1 MKRKLVAAAGL
12 LVLALL
18 WLTPTGCYL
27 SRGAWEEAK
36 ILSRRQPISE
46 LVADPRTPKDARE
59 KLKVVLAARQ
69 YAKDSLALRTKDSF
83 TTYSR
88 LDHDTLVLVVSAAYR
103 DTLKPYTWWF
113 PIVGRVPYKGY
124 FDFDA
129 ARRAA
134 NDLAADGFDVYVR
147 PSDAFSTLGFFN
159 DPLLNTTLKGDSLGL
174 ANTVIHELTHNTYY
188 ASGQAPF
195 NESFAMFV
203 GARGAAAFF
212 RSRGQEAA
220 AAKLDAQWED
230 DKLLAR
236 FWSRVIKSL
245 DSAYAAHPGSREARI
260 AARDIVYARARIAL
274 VGEIAPQF
282 RTINPRYA
290 ERVPLD
296 NASLLARRVYASD
309 LDVFDQIYEREGRN
323 LKRTIGRVIGLAK
336 ANPKAPFAAL
346 KQWVQS
352 TAARAGT
359 NDGSFI
365 GCLRRQT
372 DLSYK
377 ITKPISALLPQ
388 RPRVPR
394 RTSVGVTSPSGF
406 SAGARSR

>member
-1 MKRKLVAAAGL
+1 MRRGFLAIAAAL
-12 LVLALL
+12 AALALISA
-18 WLTPTGCYL
+18 PTACYL

-46 LVADPRTPKDARE
+46 LVADPGTPRVARE

-69 YAKDSLALRTKDSF
+69 YAKDSLRLRTKDSF

-103 DTLKPYTWWF
+103 DTLKAYTWWF

-124 FDFDA
+124 FDFNA

-134 NDLAADGFDVYVR
+134 EDLKEQGFDVYVR

-159 DPLLNTTLKGDSLGL
+159 DPLLSTSLRADSLDL
-174 ANTVIHELTHNTYY
+174 ANTVIHEVTHNTFY
-188 ASGQAPF
+188 APGQAPF

-212 RSRGQEAA
+212 RSRGQDSA
-220 AAKLDAQWED
+220 AAKVDADWED

-245 DSAYAAHPGSREARI
+245 DSAYAAHPESKEARI
-260 AARDIVYARARIAL
+260 AVRDTIYMRTRAAL
-274 VGEIAPQF
+274 IGEIAPQF
-282 RTINPRYA
+282 KRINPRYA

-309 LDVFDQIYEREGRN
+309 LDVFDLIYEKEGRD
-323 LKRTIGRVIGLAK
+323 LKRAIGRVIGLAK
-336 ANPKAPFAAL
+336 ANPKEPFAAL
-346 KQWVQS
+346 
-352 TAARAGT
+352 
-359 NDGSFI
+359 
-365 GCLRRQT
+365 RRW
-372 DLSYK
+372 
-377 ITKPISALLPQ
+377 
-388 RPRVPR
+388 
-394 RTSVGVTSPSGF
+394 VGV
-406 SAGARSR
+406 SADSLGLAH

>member
-1 MKRKLVAAAGL
+1 
-12 LVLALL
+12 
-18 WLTPTGCYL
+18 
-27 SRGAWEEAK
+27 
-36 ILSRRQPISE
+36 
-46 LVADPRTPKDARE
+46 
-59 KLKVVLAARQ
+59 VVLAARQ
-69 YAKDSLALRTKDSF
+69 FAKDSLRLRTKDSF

-88 LDHDTLVLVVSAAYR
+88 LDHDTLVLLVSAAYR

-134 NDLAADGFDVYVR
+134 KDLAADGFDVYVR

-159 DPLLNTTLKGDSLGL
+159 DPLLNTTLKGDSLDL
-174 ANTVIHELTHNTYY
+174 ANTVIHELTHNTFY

-220 AAKLDAQWED
+220 AAKVDAEWED

-236 FWSRVIKSL
+236 FWAKVIKSL
-245 DSAYAAHPGSREARI
+245 DSAYAAHPSDKAARI
-260 AARDIVYARARIAL
+260 SARDTVYLRTRAAL
-274 VGEIAPQF
+274 ISEIAPKL
-282 RTINPRYA
+282 RTISPRYA

-309 LDVFDQIYEREGRN
+309 LELFDRVYEREGKDLR
-323 LKRTIGRVIGLAK
+323 RAIARVIGLAK
-336 ANPKAPFAAL
+336 ARPKAPF
-346 KQWVQS
+346 
-352 TAARAGT
+352 
-359 NDGSFI
+359 
-365 GCLRRQT
+365 
-372 DLSYK
+372 
-377 ITKPISALLPQ
+377 SALEGW
-388 RPRVPR
+388 V
-394 RTSVGVTSPSGF
+394 
-406 SAGARSR
+406 AGGRIPG

>member
-1 MKRKLVAAAGL
+1 MRRGILAIAVSAAVL
-12 LVLALL
+12 LLISA
-18 WLTPTGCYL
+18 PTACYL

-46 LVADPRTPKDARE
+46 IVADPRTPKDARD

-69 YAKDSLALRTKDSF
+69 YAKDSLRLRTKDSF

-124 FDFDA
+124 FDFNAAKRDA
-129 ARRAA
+129 K
-134 NDLAADGFDVYVR
+134 NLFDDGFDVYVR

-174 ANTVIHELTHNTYY
+174 ANTVIHELTHNTFY

-212 RSRGQEAA
+212 RSRGQPAA
-220 AAKLDAQWED
+220 AAKVDAEWED

-236 FWSRVIKSL
+236 FWTRVIKSL
-245 DSAYAAHPGSREARI
+245 DSAYAAHPSDKEARI
-260 AARDIVYARARIAL
+260 AARDTVYARTRVAL
-274 VGEIAPQF
+274 VNEIAPQLK
-282 RTINPRYA
+282 TISPLYA
-290 ERVPLD
+290 ERVQLN
-296 NASLLARRVYASD
+296 NAALLARRVYATD
-309 LDVFDQIYEREGRN
+309 LDVFDLLYEKEGRD
-323 LKRTIGRVIGLAK
+323 LKRSIGRIIGLAK
-336 ANPKAPFAAL
+336 SEPKNPFAAL
-346 KQWVQS
+346 RRWV
-352 TAARAGT
+352 A
-359 NDGSFI
+359 D
-365 GCLRRQT
+365 
-372 DLSYK
+372 
-377 ITKPISALLPQ
+377 
-388 RPRVPR
+388 
-394 RTSVGVTSPSGF
+394 
-406 SAGARSR
+406 

>member
-1 MKRKLVAAAGL
+1 MRRGFVAIAFVLG
-12 LVLALL
+12 VLALISA
-18 WLTPTGCYL
+18 PTACYL

-46 LVADPRTPKDARE
+46 LVADPRTPSDVKA
-59 KLKVVLAARQ
+59 KLRVVLAARQ
-69 YAKDSLALRTKDSF
+69 YAKDSLRLRTKDSF

-88 LDHDTLVLVVSAAYR
+88 LDHDTLVLLVSAAYR

-124 FDFDA
+124 FDFAA
-129 ARRAA
+129 ARREAK
-134 NDLAADGFDVYVR
+134 NLAADGFDVYVR

-159 DPLLNTTLKGDSLGL
+159 DPLLNTTLKGDTLSL
-174 ANTVIHELTHNTYY
+174 ANTVIHELTHNTFY

-212 RSRGQEAA
+212 RARGQEAA

-245 DSAYAAHPGSREARI
+245 DSAYAAHPSDREARI
-260 AARDIVYARARIAL
+260 LARDTVYARARRAL
-274 VGEIAPQF
+274 ISEIGPALK
-282 RTINPRYA
+282 TINPRYA

-309 LDVFDQIYEREGRN
+309 LDVFDQIYLREGRD
-323 LKRTIGRVIGLAK
+323 LRRTIGRLIQSGRSPRSGGGLVRRRIPRPIRCSILRNSRSGWHLGSK
-336 ANPKAPFAAL
+336 VNPDLAD
-346 KQWVQS
+346 
-352 TAARAGT
+352 R
-359 NDGSFI
+359 
-365 GCLRRQT
+365 T
-372 DLSYK
+372 D
-377 ITKPISALLPQ
+377 
-388 RPRVPR
+388 
-394 RTSVGVTSPSGF
+394 
-406 SAGARSR
+406 

>member
-1 MKRKLVAAAGL
+1 MRRGILAIAVCVAVL
-12 LVLALL
+12 LLIS
-18 WLTPTGCYL
+18 TPTACYL

-46 LVADPRTPKDARE
+46 IVADPRTPSDARA

-69 YAKDSLALRTKDSF
+69 YAKDSLKLRTKDSF

-124 FDFDA
+124 FDFA
-129 ARRAA
+129 AAKKAA
-134 NDLAADGFDVYVR
+134 KDLYDDGFDVYVR

-174 ANTVIHELTHNTYY
+174 ANTVIHELTHNTFY

-220 AAKLDAQWED
+220 AEKVEAEWTD

-236 FWSRVIKSL
+236 FWARVIRSL
-245 DSAYAAHPGSREARI
+245 DSAYAAHPADKAARI
-260 AARDIVYARARIAL
+260 AARDTVYASVRSAL
-274 VGEIAPQF
+274 VNEIAPQLK
-282 RTINPRYA
+282 TINPVYA
-290 ERVPLD
+290 QRVQLN
-296 NASLLARRVYASD
+296 NAALLARRIYASD
-309 LDVFDQIYEREGRN
+309 LDVFDLLYEKEGRD
-323 LKRTIGRVIGLAK
+323 LKRAIGRVIGLAK
-336 ANPKAPFAAL
+336 ANPKTPF
-346 KQWVQS
+346 VS
-352 TAARAGT
+352 
-359 NDGSFI
+359 
-365 GCLRRQT
+365 LRRWVG
-372 DLSYK
+372 
-377 ITKPISALLPQ
+377 
-388 RPRVPR
+388 RVN
-394 RTSVGVTSPSGF
+394 
-406 SAGARSR
+406 

>member
-1 MKRKLVAAAGL
+1 MRRGFLAIAVALA
-12 LVLALL
+12 VLALISA
-18 WLTPTGCYL
+18 PTACYL

-46 LVADPRTPKDARE
+46 IVADPRTPKDARE
-59 KLKVVLAARQ
+59 KLKVVLAARE
-69 YAKDSLALRTKDSF
+69 YAKDSLRLKTKDSF

-88 LDHDTLVLVVSAAYR
+88 LDHDTLVLVLSAAYR

-129 ARRAA
+129 AHRAA
-134 NDLAADGFDVYVR
+134 KDLAADGFDVYVR

-159 DPLLNTTLKGDSLGL
+159 DPLLNTTLKGDSLSL
-174 ANTVIHELTHNTYY
+174 ANTVFHELTHNTFY

-220 AAKLDAQWED
+220 AAKVDAEWED

-236 FWSRVIKSL
+236 FWSRVIESL

-260 AARDIVYARARIAL
+260 AARDTVYMRTRSAL

-282 RTINPRYA
+282 KTINPRYA

-309 LDVFDQIYEREGRN
+309 LDVFDQVYEKEGRN

-336 ANPKAPFAAL
+336 ANPKAPFTAL
-346 KQWVQS
+346 RKWV
-352 TAARAGT
+352 G
-359 NDGSFI
+359 
-365 GCLRRQT
+365 LRP
-372 DLSYK
+372 DSLASS
-377 ITKPISALLPQ
+377 PVPQ
-388 RPRVPR
+388 
-394 RTSVGVTSPSGF
+394 
-406 SAGARSR
+406 

>member
-1 MKRKLVAAAGL
+1 MRRGILAIAVSAAV
-12 LVLALL
+12 LVLISA
-18 WLTPTGCYL
+18 PTACYL

-46 LVADPRTPKDARE
+46 IVADPRTPKDARE

-69 YAKDSLALRTKDSF
+69 YAKDSLKLRTKDSF

-124 FDFDA
+124 FDFNAAKRDA
-129 ARRAA
+129 R
-134 NDLAADGFDVYVR
+134 NLSADGFDVYVR

-174 ANTVIHELTHNTYY
+174 ANTVIHELTHNTFY

-212 RSRGQEAA
+212 RSRGQPAA
-220 AAKLDAQWED
+220 AAKVDAEWED

-236 FWSRVIKSL
+236 FWTRVIESL
-245 DSAYAAHPGSREARI
+245 DSAYAAHPSDKEARI
-260 AARDIVYARARIAL
+260 AARDTVYAHTRVAL
-274 VGEIAPQF
+274 VNEIAPQLK
-282 RTINPRYA
+282 TISPLYA
-290 ERVPLD
+290 ERVQLN
-296 NASLLARRVYASD
+296 NAALLARRVYATD
-309 LDVFDQIYEREGRN
+309 LDVFDRLYEKEGRD
-323 LKRTIGRVIGLAK
+323 LKRSIGRIIGLAK
-336 ANPKAPFAAL
+336 ANPKDPFLAL
-346 KQWVQS
+346 RKWV
-352 TAARAGT
+352 
-359 NDGSFI
+359 GS
-365 GCLRRQT
+365 
-372 DLSYK
+372 
-377 ITKPISALLPQ
+377 
-388 RPRVPR
+388 
-394 RTSVGVTSPSGF
+394 
-406 SAGARSR
+406 

>member
-1 MKRKLVAAAGL
+1 MRRGILAIAVSAAL
-12 LVLALL
+12 LVLIS
-18 WLTPTGCYL
+18 TPTACYL

-46 LVADPRTPKDARE
+46 IVADPRTPKDVRE
-59 KLKVVLAARQ
+59 KLKVVLAARE
-69 YAKDSLALRTKDSF
+69 YAKDSLKLRTKDSF

-124 FDFDA
+124 FDFSVAKRDA
-129 ARRAA
+129 RNLLA
-134 NDLAADGFDVYVR
+134 NGFDVYVR

-159 DPLLNTTLKGDSLGL
+159 DPLLNTTLRGDSLSL

-220 AAKLDAQWED
+220 AAKVDAEWED

-236 FWSRVIKSL
+236 FWARVIKSL
-245 DSAYAAHPGSREARI
+245 DSAYRQHPESREARI
-260 AARDIVYARARIAL
+260 AARDTVYLRTRVAL
-274 VGEIAPQF
+274 VSEIAPQLK
-282 RTINPRYA
+282 TISPLYA
-290 ERVPLD
+290 ERVQLN
-296 NASLLARRVYASD
+296 NAALLARRVYASD
-309 LDVFDQIYEREGRN
+309 LDVFDLIYEKEGRD
-323 LKRTIGRVIGLAK
+323 LKRTIGRIIGLAK
-336 ANPKAPFAAL
+336 SKAKDPFAGL
-346 KQWVQS
+346 RSWV
-352 TAARAGT
+352 GKV
-359 NDGSFI
+359 NDN
-365 GCLRRQT
+365 
-372 DLSYK
+372 
-377 ITKPISALLPQ
+377 
-388 RPRVPR
+388 
-394 RTSVGVTSPSGF
+394 
-406 SAGARSR
+406 